1 MQVKPFI
8 KWVGG
13 KRQLLK
19 EIESKMPPKFNNYFE
34 LFLGGGAVFFNHKF
48 KNSQKCYLNDYND
61 ELFNLYS
68 VVKSNLP
75 ELLYDLD
82 KHINDKD
89 YFLKIRSLDR
99 VDGFKKSDM
108 IARASRF
115 IYLNKTAFNGMW
127 RVNSKNQYNVPFANY
142 KNPELK
148 PEPALQQAAKKLQG
162 IELSCGSYIKLQDK
176 IKKGDFVYLDPPYDP
191 LNKTSSFTS
200 YTDSVFGDKE
210 QTELRD
216 FCNYIDSIGAYFMLS
231 NSNTDFIN
239 KLYKNYNI
247 NTVEANRM
255 INSKADSRGK
265 IKEVLIINYPTVKE

>member
-19 EIESKMPPKFNNYFE
+19 EIESKLPTKFNNYFE
-34 LFLGGGAVFFNHKF
+34 LFLGGGAVFFNHEF
-48 KNSQKCYLNDYND
+48 KPNQKCYLNDYND
-61 ELFNLYS
+61 ELFNLYNI
-68 VVKSNLP
+68 VKNSLP
-75 ELLYDLD
+75 SLIDDLD
-82 KHINDKD
+82 NHVNEKE
-89 YFLKIRSLDR
+89 YFLKIRALDR
-99 VDGFKKSDM
+99 IEGFKKSDV
-108 IARASRF
+108 ISRASRF

-142 KNPELK
+142 KNPDIK
-148 PEPALQQAAKKLQG
+148 PEAALTLASEKLKDAT
-162 IELSCGSYIKLQDK
+162 LSCGSYIAQKDK

-210 QTELRD
+210 QSELRD
-216 FCNYIDSIGAYFMLS
+216 FCNYLNSIGAYFMLS

-239 KLYKNYNI
+239 ELYKDYHI
-247 NTVEANRM
+247 NTVSAKRN
-255 INSKADSRGK
+255 INSKGDKRGAVL
-265 IKEVLIINYPTVKE
+265 EVLVTNYEVK